1 MPVIIASKTDYTGT
15 VTPSDLNVETNVVD
29 IGAQSED
36 YIVEGYLD
44 ISALQSGDVL
54 EVREYIAVD
63 GANPRQFIKLTYS
76 GAQDEPIIRFHAKVL
91 YKTCLYRVTVKQTAG
106 TVRSFPYAFVLEVM
120 GVTG

>member
-1 MPVIIASKTDYTGT
+1 MPVIIASKTDYAGN
-15 VTPSDLNVETNVVD
+15 VTPSDLNVETDVVN

-44 ISALQSGDVL
+44 LSGLQSGDTL

-63 GANPRQFIKLTYS
+63 GTNLRRFLMATYS
-76 GAQDEPIIRFHAKVL
+76 GAQDDPIIRFHAKVL

-106 TVRSFPYAFVLEVM
+106 TVRTLPYAFVLEVM
-120 GVTG
+120 GVTA

>member
-1 MPVIIASKTDYTGT
+1 MPVIIASKTDYAGN
-15 VTPSDLNVETNVVD
+15 VTLSDLNVETDVVN

-44 ISALQSGDVL
+44 LSGLQSGDTL

-63 GANPRQFIKLTYS
+63 GTNLRRFLMATCIGP
-76 GAQDEPIIRFHAKVL
+76 QDDPIIRFHAKVL

-106 TVRSFPYAFVLEVM
+106 TVRTFPYAFVLEVM
-120 GVTG
+120 GVTA